1 MTYVRLMLV
10 AGLAVAGLVLPGA
23 VGAHSAA
30 PAQPLVATVGDPS
43 APEAFRINLVD
54 ANGNRVTHVDPGT
67 YTITVHDYA
76 TLHNFRLQGPG
87 VSEATAIETPEN
99 TTWTVTF
106 QDGAKYVYFCEAHP
120 TQMRGSFTS
129 GVVVPAKPK
138 VKTLK
143 AQVGPGK
150 TISVRTASGA
160 KVKSVTAGTY
170 KITVRDLTKKDNFHL
185 TGTGVNKK
193 TSVKGKSTVTWT
205 VRFRSGPI
213 KYRSDATKKLRG
225 SFAVRG
231 AG

>member
-1 MTYVRLMLV
+1 MTYVRLLLV
-10 AGLAVAGLVLPGA
+10 AGLAVAGLVVPGA
-23 VGAHSAA
+23 VGARGAP
-30 PAQPLVATVGDPS
+30 PAQPLVATVGDP
-43 APEAFRINLVD
+43 AAHEAFRINLVD
-54 ANGNRVTHVDPGT
+54 ANGVKVTHVDPGT

-76 TLHNFRLQGPG
+76 TLHNFHLFGPG
-87 VSEATAIETPEN
+87 VDKSSSIENPEE

-106 QDGAKYVYFCEAHP
+106 QDGARYRYECEAHP
-120 TQMRGSFTS
+120 TQMFGSFTS
-129 GVVVPAKPK
+129 GTIVTPPAPK
-138 VKTLK
+138 KLK

-160 KVKSVTAGTY
+160 KVESVTAGTY
-170 KITVRDLTKKDNFHL
+170 KLTVRDLTKKDNFHL

-213 KYRSDATKKLRG
+213 TYRSDATKKLHG
-225 SFAVRG
+225 SFAVRA

>member
-1 MTYVRLMLV
+1 VTYVRLLLV

-23 VGAHSAA
+23 VGARSAA
-30 PAQPLVATVGDPS
+30 PAQPLVATVGTPA
-43 APEAFRINLVD
+43 APEAYRIDLVD
-54 ANGNRVTHVDPGT
+54 ANGQRVTHVDPGT

-76 TLHNFRLQGPG
+76 TLHNFHLKGPG
-87 VSEATAIETPEN
+87 VDEATAIETPQEA
-99 TTWTVTF
+99 TWTVTF
-106 QDGAKYVYFCEAHP
+106 QDGAKYSYECEAHP

-129 GVVVPAKPK
+129 GTVVTPPAPK
-138 VKTLK
+138 KLK

-150 TISVRTASGA
+150 TISLRTASGA

-213 KYRSDATKKLRG
+213 KYRSDTTKKLHG
-225 SFAVRG
+225 SFSVKA